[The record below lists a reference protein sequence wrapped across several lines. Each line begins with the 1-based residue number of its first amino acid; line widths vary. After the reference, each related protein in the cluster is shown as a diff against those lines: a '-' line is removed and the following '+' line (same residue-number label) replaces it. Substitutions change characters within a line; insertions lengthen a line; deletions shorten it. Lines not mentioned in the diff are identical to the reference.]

1 MQLTNDPPYAQSD
14 VRGDHK
20 PASPG
25 KCAPGQV
32 QECKAGVAITDM
44 LPCAEGI
51 HVSGNQEEKR
61 NGHPTTDDK
70 SKKGILE
77 ERNRTMFLYSR
88 RVKPI
93 CEARAKVISHDGQG
107 GDASKALKATSACAF
122 CKVFSKTWEDGT
134 HIHPVIGSLVD

>member
-51 HVSGNQEEKR
+51 HVSGNQEEKC

-70 SKKGILE
+70 SEKGILE
-77 ERNRTMFLYSR
+77 ERNSTMFLDSR

-93 CEARAKVISHDGQG
+93 CEARTKVVSHDGQG
-107 GDASKALKATSACAF
+107 GDASKALEVILACAF
-122 CKVFSKTWEDGT
+122 CKLSSKNCEEST
-134 HIHPVIGSLVD
+134 HIHPIICSLFV